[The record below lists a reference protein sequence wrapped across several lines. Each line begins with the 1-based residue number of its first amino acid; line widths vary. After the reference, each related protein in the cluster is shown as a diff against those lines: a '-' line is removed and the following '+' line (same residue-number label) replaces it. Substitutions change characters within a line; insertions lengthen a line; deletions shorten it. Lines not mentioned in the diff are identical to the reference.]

1 MHANTPGTLS
11 CRVSWTR
18 RPHVPSIF
26 CLPCMCSF
34 PLSRGLEGHSRHR
47 CAVPFIL
54 AHTPYSM
61 MVQAPGERHLCSAH
75 CPWTGTVCAD
85 HVVSGPFLLC
95 TKSHA
100 VATAPHARPTR
111 FGEGCASA
119 LAVHAPSS
127 RLCVMGIRA
136 ACALV
141 FWRGTP
147 MLEDRAH
154 QSLGRS
160 CVGGSMSLVCQR
172 AP

>member
-1 MHANTPGTLS
+1 MT
-11 CRVSWTR
+11 
-18 RPHVPSIF
+18 F
-26 CLPCMCSF
+26 
-34 PLSRGLEGHSRHR
+34 
-47 CAVPFIL
+47 
-54 AHTPYSM
+54 
-61 MVQAPGERHLCSAH
+61 SA
-75 CPWTGTVCAD
+75 
-85 HVVSGPFLLC
+85 LC

-111 FGEGCASA
+111 FGEGYASA

-141 FWRGTP
+141 LWRGTP

-154 QSLGRS
+154 LGRS